1 MLKRRGFLKGT
12 GGLAVVLVS
21 CGPLALL
28 AAPRQGHASDFGRFS
43 KAKFES
49 LLGSWMHVDMGV
61 GAGWESVQLVEVL
74 DGPAS
79 VEVEQFSIRI
89 RTDPQVELEPGIYTI
104 DTGSAA
110 IELYLEPTGSDEAG
124 RYAAASFGL
133 LDGASPVPEAGQL
146 PMLVA
151 GAASIGYLARHRA

>member
-1 MLKRRGFLKGT
+1 VG
-12 GGLAVVLVS
+12 LVS

-28 AAPRQGHASDFGRFS
+28 AAPRQSRASDFGRFS

-74 DGPAS
+74 DGPES

-89 RTDPQVELEPGIYTI
+89 RTDPQVELEPRIYTV
-104 DTGSAA
+104 DTGSSA
-110 IELYLEPTGSDEAG
+110 IELYLEPKGSDEAG
-124 RYAAASFGL
+124 GYATASFGL
-133 LDGASPVPEAGQL
+133 LDSTTPVPESGQL

-151 GAASIGYLARHRA
+151 GAALIGYLARRRAGS